1 MADLLTK
8 IQKALG
14 DYLEKQRAAFPRFYF
29 IGDEDLL
36 EIIGNSRDLYFFAF
50 YISLL
55 WLMQK
60 YDNRREYRRTLPNFF
75 SNTTFL
81 FDERFKLQKH
91 LKKMFA
97 GINSMIL
104 DETQTV
110 IKGMASPEGE
120 IVPFRNQIAIK
131 DFSSIDGWL
140 KAFESEM
147 KNTLASLLQQS
158 LKELEDARNSLNE
171 FEYTN
176 FYLTWIDKYPSQLV
190 VLGTQILWSQ
200 TVEKVLSKSDSEHN
214 KNLNVRC

>member
-1 MADLLTK
+1 
-8 IQKALG
+8 
-14 DYLEKQRAAFPRFYF
+14 
-29 IGDEDLL
+29 
-36 EIIGNSRDLYFFAF
+36 
-50 YISLL
+50 
-55 WLMQK
+55 
-60 YDNRREYRRTLPNFF
+60 
-75 SNTTFL
+75 
-81 FDERFKLQKH
+81 
-91 LKKMFA
+91 MFA

-214 KNLNVRC
+214 KNLNVRCWTTDLIDLLLALFLSFSLSMNE